1 VGGGNRLVGGAGIY
15 AGLTLSGKHKPVA
28 FDHDDESDPDPDD
41 ASGFMNSI
49 FDSIWQDAD
58 HAWPP
63 RLFGAASRSDAEIFS
78 QADMGDVSAF
88 RFQTY
93 TPNPKPGD
101 DPNNRPC
108 IGLLLFTSRGPI
120 VLGQWIPPEI
130 AHLHDTK
137 GWHMSEPFSAAHG
150 ITFGGRRSL
159 PPHPSAGNGKLYSPL
174 WVRSGKLHDTEA
186 YACAFACNERH
197 SRIIWWTHRDGARV
211 EVRHT

>member
-1 VGGGNRLVGGAGIY
+1 LVGGAGIY

-41 ASGFMNSI
+41 ASGFINSI
-49 FDSIWQDAD
+49 FNFIWHDAD
-58 HAWPP
+58 HASPP

-78 QADMGDVSAF
+78 QADMGNVSAF

-93 TPNPKPGD
+93 
-101 DPNNRPC
+101 
-108 IGLLLFTSRGPI
+108 
-120 VLGQWIPPEI
+120 
-130 AHLHDTK
+130 TK